1 MRKKGNNLPLKD
13 RLAALAVPIL
23 IYGGIAA
30 FVFIR
35 FVSTTDVIESS
46 GLPPAE
52 IVQAR
57 TVDEAEIKKQEE
69 EILARE
75 EEKKKQ
81 EEDEKKRLEDL
92 KKQSDVEEERIT
104 QLKKQQEEEKKKAEE
119 LEKQRLLVDQQRK
132 QEEQKRLDEQRKRE
146 AEERARI
153 EQVERERLA
162 QEQAKRQKAAAE
174 AEVREATQ
182 LFGSF
187 EGAIQRAV
195 RENWRRPEGVSDSL
209 KSVFVVTVDQQGRVL
224 NVRLLRSSGDRLYD
238 ESGIKAI
245 TFASPLPIP
254 ENPRLFK
261 HYREFEFHFCPIACR

>member
-1 MRKKGNNLPLKD
+1 
-13 RLAALAVPIL
+13 VPIL

-35 FVSTTDVIESS
+35 FVNGPDVIESS

-52 IVQAR
+52 IVQAQI
-57 TVDEAEIKKQEE
+57 VDEEEIKKQEE
-69 EILARE
+69 EILKRE
-75 EEKKKQ
+75 EEKKKK
-81 EEDEKKRLEDL
+81 EEDEKKRLDDL
-92 KKQSDVEEERIT
+92 KKQTAEEEQRIE
-104 QLKKQQEEEKKKAEE
+104 QLKRQQEEV
-119 LEKQRLLVDQQRK
+119 EKQRLVAERK
-132 QEEQKRLDEQRKRE
+132 RKEEEQKRIEDQRKRE
-146 AEERARI
+146 AQERARK

-162 QEQAKRQKAAAE
+162 REDGARKKAAAE

-195 RENWRRPEGVSDSL
+195 RENWRRPTGVGDNM
-209 KSVFVVTVDQQGRVL
+209 KAVFVVTVDQQGRVL

-254 ENPRLFK
+254 DNPRLFK

>member
-1 MRKKGNNLPLKD
+1 MRKKSNALPLKD
-13 RLAALAVPIL
+13 RLAALAVPVL

-35 FVSTTDVIESS
+35 FVSAPDIIESS
-46 GLPPAE
+46 GVPPAE

-57 TVDEAEIKKQEE
+57 TVDEEEIKKQEE

-75 EEKKKQ
+75 EEKKQ
-81 EEDEKKRLEDL
+81 LEEQEKKRLEDL
-92 KKQSDVEEERIT
+92 KKQSNEEEERIT
-104 QLKKQQEEEKKKAEE
+104 QLKRQQEEEKKKAEE
-119 LEKQRLLVDQQRK
+119 LEKQRLVA
-132 QEEQKRLDEQRKRE
+132 EQKRLDEQRKRE
-146 AEERARI
+146 AAERARR

-162 QEQAKRQKAAAE
+162 VEQAARQKAAAE
-174 AEVREATQ
+174 AEVREAVQ
-182 LFGSF
+182 VFGSF

-195 RENWRRPEGVSDSL
+195 RENWRRPGGVSDNL
-209 KSVFVVTVDQQGRVL
+209 KSIFVVTVDQQGRVL

-254 ENPRLFK
+254 DNPRLFK

>member
-1 MRKKGNNLPLKD
+1 MRKKSNSLPLKD

-35 FVSTTDVIESS
+35 FVNGPDVIESS

-52 IVQAR
+52 IVRAQI
-57 TVDEAEIKKQEE
+57 VDEEEIKKQEE
-69 EILARE
+69 EILKRE
-75 EEKKKQ
+75 EEKRKK
-81 EEDEKKRLEDL
+81 EEDEIKRLDDL
-92 KKQSDVEEERIT
+92 KKQTAEEEQRIE
-104 QLKKQQEEEKKKAEE
+104 QLKRQQEEEKKKTEE
-119 LEKQRLLVDQQRK
+119 VEKQRLVA
-132 QEEQKRLDEQRKRE
+132 EQKRKDEEKKRVEEQRKRE
-146 AEERARI
+146 AQERARK

-162 QEQAKRQKAAAE
+162 REEEVRKKAAVE

-195 RENWRRPEGVSDSL
+195 RENWRRPTGVGDNM
-209 KSVFVVTVDQQGRVL
+209 KAVFVVTVDQQGRVL

-254 ENPRLFK
+254 NNPRLFK